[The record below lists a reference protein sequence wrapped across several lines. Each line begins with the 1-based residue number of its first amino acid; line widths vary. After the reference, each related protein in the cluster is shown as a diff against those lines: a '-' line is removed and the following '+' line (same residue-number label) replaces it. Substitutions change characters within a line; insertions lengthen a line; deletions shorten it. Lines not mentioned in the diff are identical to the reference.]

1 MLWLAL
7 AEQNEGNLKTRK
19 VKMDQLKKEFENFN
33 AIGNESLRD
42 MTARYYHLMSKM
54 YQYGVVYTSA
64 DHVERFAEA
73 LPPHWHQWLDILKSN
88 NAYQTLSINE
98 FITEL
103 ENKEIEVIRRA
114 NKALIPQ
121 NPSIYYGNP
130 LQDTSV
136 GGTKPQTAFVVSPDP
151 VYAFDNYG
159 PPADVPPPTY
169 PFGPNQYP
177 LNFNTNHFGVNP
189 FSHLAAPA
197 QATANFSGPSSS
209 GFGGAPASC
218 NGGYGGASS

>member
-42 MTARYYHLMSKM
+42 LTARYYHLMSEM
-54 YQYGVVYTSA
+54 YQYGVLFSSA
-64 DHVERFAEA
+64 DLVERFAEA
-73 LPPHWHQWLDILKSN
+73 LPPHWNQWLDILKSS
-88 NAYQTLSINE
+88 NAYQTHTINE

-103 ENKEIEVIRRA
+103 ENKEIEEIRRA

-136 GGTKPQTAFVVSPDP
+136 GGTKPQTAFVVNPDP

-159 PPADVPPPTY
+159 PPTDVPPPVY
-169 PFGPNQYP
+169 PFGQGNQYP
-177 LNFNTNHFGVNP
+177 LN
-189 FSHLAAPA
+189 
-197 QATANFSGPSSS
+197 
-209 GFGGAPASC
+209 
-218 NGGYGGASS
+218 